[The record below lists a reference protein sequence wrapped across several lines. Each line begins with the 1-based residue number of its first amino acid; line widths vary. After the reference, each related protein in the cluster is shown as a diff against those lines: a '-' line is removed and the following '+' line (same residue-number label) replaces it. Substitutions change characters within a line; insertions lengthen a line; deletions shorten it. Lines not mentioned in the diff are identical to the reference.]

1 MKEKPARKEEDTL
14 SEAGKRKAA
23 GVADTMAA
31 PPEQAPAPNTMRIER
46 PRRRKKNAA
55 DNEQRPDDAPE
66 ATEVTDN
73 PRQTPP
79 QVEAAENPIT
89 TSTTPLTG
97 TPIVIRGADSDPVP
111 SALPMSERIPLSNP
125 GRWDRYEI
133 LGLLGKGGMGS
144 VFEARDKRINRHVAL
159 KFIHTV
165 DPYMT
170 SRFLQ
175 EARAQARMDHPN
187 VCKVLEVGEVEGR
200 AYIAMQ
206 LIRGEQLS
214 KIAESISLDEK
225 VRLMKTVTDAVS
237 AAHRLQIIHRDIK
250 PANIMVEKTEL
261 PNGSISLN
269 PILMDFGLAREESG
283 TQGLTESGALL
294 GTPGYM
300 SPEQARGHTRGTDA
314 RTDVY
319 GLGATLY
326 DLLTG
331 APPFVDAN
339 VMNVVLKVLIDDPVP
354 LRVKNPDIPLA
365 LETIVLKC
373 LAKEPHR
380 RYASAAELSED
391 LERYLSREKVLA
403 RRLSLPE
410 KLYWRGKR
418 NKPMAFA
425 ILALVFTLG
434 AFAVYGVDMAIE
446 NARREEMAQKRA
458 ELGKKLSGA
467 VKDLDW
473 LVRTAHLVPL
483 HDTTKEK
490 DIVRQRM
497 AGIEAEMRSFAD
509 LGAGFDHF
517 ALGRGHLALEEWNE
531 AREQLESARG
541 RGILDAEL
549 DYGLGRALGELYH
562 RALDDARRSGDA
574 TYFAKRKVELDKE
587 YLEPALLHLEKCRG
601 LPTVSASYL
610 EGLIHFYHRRDKE
623 ALEQAALAR
632 QTTPWLYEAAK
643 LEGDVYLAQALDAKD
658 KGDND
663 NAEKDFDRAVEH
675 YEQAAEI
682 GRSDHQVYEALAEAW
697 IRQEELDLYR
707 GRDPKLKLDKALSA
721 ADKALKASPKESSGH
736 TKKAFAYYFAAQ
748 YAQGHGAA
756 RKDVEELYR
765 GQIDAGNAA
774 ITLNPKDAYAR
785 EITGVAYTRLAE
797 HYQDRGE
804 STGRLV
810 NDAIVNIDAAL
821 QLNPGFPWALN
832 DYGIALA
839 LEGIQKKRHNED
851 PSDFFE
857 RAIGKAKRA
866 IQIDPGYVIAY
877 NNMAS
882 WMTDLAEWKLNHG
895 ENPEALLRE
904 SVEMADTVLRT
915 HNNHPFAHGNAGL
928 AFAMIS
934 SYRLMRG
941 EDGVDTAKRAISHFN
956 ALLEVDNTD
965 VQAYRESARVYHL
978 LASHEALRDVN
989 PEQSLKEG
997 FNRTEKCL
1005 RIIPTDARCK
1015 LVLAKLMLEQAKW
1028 KAKRGES
1035 ASGLF
1040 DTALRTVVDASTQ
1053 PLHRSD
1059 FWQSIAVVY
1068 LDIILELDKTAAT
1081 SATTPRMQSEAT
1093 VRGVEAISKA
1103 LEIAPG
1109 LPYSLAIS
1117 AALCLQKSRRDPS
1130 SRTHLEQAHSQFTK
1144 AIEGNANLKITF
1156 GKMADEVERELA
1168 TR

>member
-774 ITLNPKDAYAR
+774 ITLNPKDAFAH
-785 EITGVAYTRLAE
+785 EMTGVAHGRLAE
-797 HYQDRGE
+797 MVQDQGE
-804 STGRLV
+804 SAEKMLEVATNHLETSLR
-810 NDAIVNIDAAL
+810 I
-821 QLNPGFPWALN
+821 NPNFPWGHN
-832 DYGIALA
+832 DYGYVLA
-839 LEGIQKKRHNED
+839 IRGIGKKRRNED
-851 PSDFFE
+851 PRETFE
-857 RAIGKAKRA
+857 KAIVATRKAFML
-866 IQIDPGYVIAY
+866 DEGYILAY
-877 NNMAS
+877 NNTAL
-882 WMTDLAEWKLNHG
+882 WLTELAEWQLEHG
-895 ENPEALLRE
+895 ENPEASLQE
-904 SVEMADTVLRT
+904 AVELTARVTKMNRNYPLAY
-915 HNNHPFAHGNAGL
+915 GNAGL
-928 AFAMIS
+928 ALAMIAR
-934 SYRLMRG
+934 YRADVNADGRDASRAAVNQFKSLLAIDS
-941 EDGVDTAKRAISHFN
+941 EDVLGYIELGR
-956 ALLEVDNTD
+956 
-965 VQAYRESARVYHL
+965 AYRMSALQERMHGG
-978 LASHEALRDVN
+978 N
-989 PEQSLKEG
+989 PEQAIADGTRAIEACRRINPANAECMYVEAL
-997 FNRTEKCL
+997 L
-1005 RIIPTDARCK
+1005 R
-1015 LVLAKLMLEQAKW
+1015 LEQASW
-1028 KAKRGES
+1028 AEQNRRAFG
-1035 ASGLF
+1035 
-1040 DTALRTVVDASTQ
+1040 
-1053 PLHRSD
+1053 P
-1059 FWQSIAVVY
+1059 
-1068 LDIILELDKTAAT
+1068 ILEDARKLVAGA
-1081 SATTPRMQSEAT
+1081 
-1093 VRGVEAISKA
+1093 SKELPNRADIRLTWA
-1103 LEIAPG
+1103 LVCLRETETHEGGDEKRRTIIDEGLESIERTLALAPG
-1109 LPYSLAIS
+1109 LPRAFAIRG
-1117 AALCLQKSRRDPS
+1117 ALHFHR
-1130 SRTHLEQAHSQFTK
+1130 AHGDDVDKQRELSMAK
-1144 AIEGNANLKITF
+1144 ADFARAFDGNANLKPTYASVAAKI
-1156 GKMADEVERELA
+1156 EREMND
-1168 TR
+1168 